1 MINKALWNNSSRKE
15 KNKLRKEIGN
25 HREPRHETEE
35 PVVPQNTEE
44 PREPYHVIGVPRYYT
59 EEPYH
64 VIEEPRVPRYYTEE
78 PREPYHVIGVPRYY
92 TEEPYH
98 VIEEPR
104 VPRYQYVL
112 EESYNYLIPPMRQPP
127 PIQQPLPMR
136 QQAQISQE
144 QMQPPPQTQTVQE
157 QMQPSQAQISQE
169 QMQPPPQTKD
179 QTQIQIQKANEKI
192 QKENKPKKFLD
203 LMLSLMNE
211 EEEENETI
219 SEDDRKT
226 IARFIG
232 RQFKKEI
239 VKQSASYDD
248 KIKEMQEKIQELT
261 LKLAA
266 KEASKPREISDSL
279 WSCESFNHKIEEKVT
294 EKVHEKYKKI
304 EQSMIVLD
312 QKTIELE
319 RSLFEVRKYS
329 CSRDAQKLLDM
340 MNHFVN
346 NYNEYHPTPE
356 LNNEYQTIIYRL
368 PLIIGS
374 KAFDTKYATV
384 SQKQKISIVSAFKPD
399 VKDLIF

>member
-64 VIEEPRVPRYYTEE
+64 VIEEPRVPRY
-78 PREPYHVIGVPRYY
+78 
-92 TEEPYH
+92 
-98 VIEEPR
+98 
-104 VPRYQYVL
+104 QYVL
-112 EESYNYLIPPMRQPP
+112 EESYNYLIP

-157 QMQPSQAQISQE
+157 QISQAQISQE

-219 SEDDRKT
+219 SEDDRKM

>member
-78 PREPYHVIGVPRYY
+78 P
-92 TEEPYH
+92 YH

-127 PIQQPLPMR
+127 PMR